1 VRNEGGLFAESDE
14 DLFENAPCGYLS
26 TALDGT
32 ILKVNRIFETWT
44 GLDRE
49 RLLKKKRFQDLLA
62 GGSRIYH
69 ETHYSPLLLMQG
81 EVREIAFELVRADG
95 SRLPAL
101 VNSVLV
107 ADRRGAPQLIRTMV
121 FDASDRRRYE
131 QELLRAQKREREIAQ
146 ELQASMLAGELP
158 AAPGLEIAVSHRP
171 AGSELEIGGDWYDA
185 FWLGEGRIALVVG
198 DIVGRGIKAA
208 ASMGQ
213 LRSATRALAST
224 DLRPGALLEALDAY
238 VALHGV
244 GSMATVVYAD
254 LCLEPMELRFACAGH
269 LPPVL
274 ALGGEEPRLVW
285 EGRSPPLAG
294 RLQGN
299 PARAEAICP
308 LKRDSLIV
316 LYTDGLVERRGEMI
330 DEGMNR
336 LLEEVRLHRCEPPS
350 TLTASLLR
358 ASEDT
363 DHRDDVCL
371 LAASVGDISPPDVE
385 RLPPL

>member
-1 VRNEGGLFAESDE
+1 VRDGGDLFAESAE

-32 ILKVNRIFETWT
+32 ILKVNRTFEAWT

-49 RLLKKKRFQDLLA
+49 QLLGKLRFQELLA

-81 EVREIAFELVRADG
+81 EVREIAFDLVRADG

-101 VNSVLV
+101 VNSVLI
-107 ADRRGAPQLIRTMV
+107 DGRQGAPQLIRTMV

-131 QELLRAQKREREIAQ
+131 QELLRAQRREHEIAQ
-146 ELQASMLAGELP
+146 ELQGSMLAGELP
-158 AAPGLEIAVSHRP
+158 VGPGLEIAVTHRP
-171 AGSELEIGGDWYDA
+171 AVSDLEVGGDWYDA

-224 DLRPGALLEALDAY
+224 DLRPAALLEALDAY
-238 VALHGV
+238 VARHGV
-244 GSMATVVYAD
+244 GNMATIVYAELRLD
-254 LCLEPMELRFACAGH
+254 PIELRFACAGH
-269 LPPVL
+269 LPPVI

-285 EGRSPPLAG
+285 EGRSPPLDG
-294 RLQGN
+294 YLRGGL
-299 PARAEAICP
+299 ARTEAICP
-308 LKRDSLIV
+308 LQPDSLVV
-316 LYTDGLVERRGEMI
+316 LYTDGLVERRGQTI

-336 LLEEVRLHRCEPPS
+336 LLEEVRAHRCEPPS
-350 TLTASLLR
+350 ALALSLLR
-358 ASEDT
+358 AFEDT

-371 LAASVGDISPPDVE
+371 LAASVGTIS
-385 RLPPL
+385 